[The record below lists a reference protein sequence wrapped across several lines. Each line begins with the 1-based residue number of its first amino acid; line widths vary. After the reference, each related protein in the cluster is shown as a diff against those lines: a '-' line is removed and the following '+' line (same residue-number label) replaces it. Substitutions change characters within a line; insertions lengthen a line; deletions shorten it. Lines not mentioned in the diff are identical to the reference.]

1 MNNFFL
7 TAFPLLFYIFEKLN
21 KDGETID
28 EERLRNLEEGDFI
41 DVSNGKFTAE
51 YKLHS
56 KKISEL
62 GKTQYSFHRYENGKK
77 CDGEYSQEI
86 TGPRAI
92 KNTLKELSKSH
103 VVCPNDYIRHK
114 FRIQVNDI
122 KKTHKK
128 IWKGDEIDEIHK
140 HYYVY
145 WRFYQANKEELEIQC
160 DEIILKNVIEMMQRK
175 DKEIKR
181 KRGKKGLQIDHI
193 CPLSFL
199 NFYAI
204 FVRIQK
210 IISNM
215 ENFNPEIND
224 ELKVLND
231 LVDIF
236 VSSENLQAIDDVYGD
251 KIEGK
256 PLVEER
262 IEVLKEYCE
271 KYEQYNLKQYLCGK
285 CELKN

>member
-21 KDGETID
+21 KDCETID
-28 EERLRNLEEGDFI
+28 EERLINLEEGDFI

-62 GKTQYSFHRYENGKK
+62 GKTQYLFHRYENCKRIDSTTY
-77 CDGEYSQEI
+77 CQEI
-86 TGPRAI
+86 APNGR

-128 IWKGDEIDEIHK
+128 IWKGDEIDKTHK
-140 HYYVY
+140 HFYVY

-160 DEIILKNVIEMMQRK
+160 DEIILENVIEMMQRK

-199 NFYAI
+199 NFHAI

-251 KIEGK
+251 KIECK

-262 IEVLKEYCE
+262 MEVLREYCE
-271 KYEQYNLKQYLCGK
+271 KYKQYNLKQYLCGK
-285 CELKN
+285 CELKK